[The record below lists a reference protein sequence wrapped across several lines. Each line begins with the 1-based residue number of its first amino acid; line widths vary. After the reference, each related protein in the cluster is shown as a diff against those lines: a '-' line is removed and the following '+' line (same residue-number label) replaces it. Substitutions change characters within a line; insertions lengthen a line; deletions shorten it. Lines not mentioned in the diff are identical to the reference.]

1 MGGAS
6 TLTHQSGGEL
16 RGLIAKERHP
26 VLHCG
31 GIASKPMFHGQ
42 KRYYQVLLDP
52 ARAELLDALAE
63 DRGMRPSA
71 LLRKVAY
78 EALEQ
83 AFPPSL
89 YALATTQDEASRLT
103 SIRNQVEG
111 RRKPKPK
118 VR

>member
-1 MGGAS
+1 MGGVS
-6 TLTHQSGGEL
+6 TWTHQSGGERCRL
-16 RGLIAKERHP
+16 VAKQRHP
-26 VLHCG
+26 VLHYE

>member
-6 TLTHQSGGEL
+6 TWTHQSGGEWHRL
-16 RGLIAKERHP
+16 VAKPRHP

-31 GIASKPMFHGQ
+31 GLAIKPMFHGQ

-71 LLRKVAY
+71 LLRKMAY

-83 AFPPSL
+83 AYPPSL

-111 RRKPKPK
+111 RRKPKRE